1 MAVKVAECIAQE
13 EDIFLLIWLF
23 GAFAV
28 LCNLHIMLQFKQH
41 CQLEVR
47 EEEDAI
53 SWSNC
58 IIVLKSNIP
67 GKDLNAEPS
76 TNQNQDH
83 KQSKFIL
90 M

>member
-53 SWSNC
+53 S
-58 IIVLKSNIP
+58 
-67 GKDLNAEPS
+67 
-76 TNQNQDH
+76 
-83 KQSKFIL
+83 
-90 M
+90 